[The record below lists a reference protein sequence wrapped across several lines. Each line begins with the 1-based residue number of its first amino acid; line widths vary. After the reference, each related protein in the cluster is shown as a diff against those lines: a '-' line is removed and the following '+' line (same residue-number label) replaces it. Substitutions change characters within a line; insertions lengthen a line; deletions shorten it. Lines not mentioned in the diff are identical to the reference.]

1 MAASKFLSAL
11 SAVTLTA
18 TTLLLS
24 PTPASA
30 ASDPTLAPKDG
41 ATVSGSVPVESF
53 PTTRGDKVTSITVD
67 GDEFGAK
74 ADTGVSKLRFG
85 VGDNSIEG
93 RYGSYFTINGKDE
106 QRVDLSDPEYVRS
119 TYDVD
124 VPNAWLKEGENT
136 VHLQVGT
143 IETGC
148 GTNFDDYEIFD
159 LELITGGPS
168 KPADSNKFS
177 YNMGDGSCGSNKTLL
192 KELDV
197 AFILGDD
204 PNATV
209 GMTTELDTT
218 TLADGK
224 HTLLAKTEQG
234 GQTEH
239 TFTVNNG
246 EPGTPDL
253 NVKDG
258 DIAHGQTIFYDVARA
273 GSEPVARYELDGK
286 PADAIE
292 TMGEGTSKFKFHI
305 GKNASEARYGNT
317 LDFNGIRYPLIE
329 RNLENEDVAI
339 EIPNSYLKPGR
350 NKITMTTG
358 TIQTGCGTN
367 HDDFDLTK
375 IGLEFPNGSVTP
387 VDIKDKYAMGDG
399 NCDVNSKKLRE
410 ATFEFDLDSSTTGLA
425 LSLDTAEYP
434 DGAHTVS
441 AVTTGGKRIT
451 RTVIFNNN
459 GPKLV
464 SSTPA
469 EGSKLTKA
477 AELAIELEDVVGV
490 DESATQIT
498 LDGTPVKVGDKI
510 GAGLAEGE
518 HTLVVKAKDRLG
530 IESEST
536 FAFTSA
542 AIPGGHVSTKA
553 ADDGK
558 PKKQLSATVN
568 DDLYAEYETTFHL
581 AKANQPSAGFEG
593 TSVEIPTEL
602 NPKSESKVNLAD
614 VANTDDKSDR
624 SPAAKNTSW
633 QRFDVKVGDF
643 TEGSLVQ
650 WVGDVDPQ
658 RTATLLVWNHKTN
671 AWDELA
677 TQRGDANHQTALR
690 GSVRADHVK
699 DGVVNAMVAATDPF
713 ADDINKEVTRDFQD
727 PDSYDFSIAHF
738 TDTQYLSEGA
748 AGDYRD
754 DNKDLHPE
762 AERKL
767 WRDAYEDTI
776 KWIIDNA
783 EERKIAYAAHTGD
796 IIENNIRKQIDP
808 NMIDQVQR
816 EFEIASAIQKRL
828 DDSGIPNGVLA
839 GNHDNRMGTDGAQ
852 YNEHFGPKRYE
863 EASKQWRE
871 DAQYGGPWK
880 PGDNENHYDLFSAG
894 GLDFV
899 AVHLSYGVDQEEIDW
914 ANKIFRQFPDR
925 NGLLFSHAYLT
936 TSKEADGRDAPY
948 SNAQGREQARKIVD
962 ANPNVVMTLSG
973 HHHGVGLN
981 VRNDA
986 GEVGNHVV
994 EMLADYQFYEVPVTH
1009 PKLADL
1015 RGNYKD
1021 DKTLRFGAAFFRL
1034 LQFDVKR
1041 GELVINA
1048 YSPFFDEFGA
1058 EQYDKE
1064 ERYDGRSDELRVPLQ
1079 LSSRTTSLATDT
1091 FQVIT
1096 PTEHEL
1102 GKAKAKV
1109 NEAATLDV
1117 DFSDPAFGLP
1127 LEDGV
1132 PVAWIAVARNASGG
1146 TVASA
1151 FDVTFVNLAP
1161 AGEQSDEPVPGEQ
1174 VPGEDD
1180 SDHGISDPGAPK
1192 PEQPGD
1198 SDDSGQ
1204 SDDSGSDKPIR
1215 PTPGMP
1221 KTGYVLTA

>member
-1 MAASKFLSAL
+1 MATSRMLSAL
-11 SAVTLTA
+11 TAVALTA
-18 TTLLLS
+18 STLLLS
-24 PTPASA
+24 PTPANA
-30 ASDPTLAPKDG
+30 ASEPTLTPKDG

-67 GDEFGAK
+67 GEKLDAK
-74 ADTGVSKLRFG
+74 ADAGSSKLRFS

-93 RYGSYFTINGKDE
+93 RFGSYFTINGKKA
-106 QRVDLSDPEYVRS
+106 QRIDLSDPVYVSS
-119 TYDVD
+119 TYDVE
-124 VPNAWLKEGENT
+124 VPNAWLKKGENT
-136 VHLQVGT
+136 VHLQVGALN
-143 IETGC
+143 ESC
-148 GTNFDDYEIFD
+148 GLNYDDFEIFD
-159 LELITGGPS
+159 MELITGGPS
-168 KPADSNKFS
+168 EPAKSNKIS
-177 YNMGDGSCGSNKTLL
+177 YNMGDGLCNPNSTSL

-209 GMTTELDTT
+209 GLNTELDTT
-218 TLADGK
+218 TLADGE
-224 HTLLAKTEQG
+224 HTLLAKTAQG

-239 TFTVNNG
+239 TIIVNNG

-258 DIAHGQTIFYDVARA
+258 DIAHGQTILYDVARE

-286 PADAIE
+286 PVDAIE

-305 GKNASEARYGNT
+305 GKNSSEARYGNA
-317 LDFNGIRYPLIE
+317 LYFNDIRYPLTD
-329 RNLENEDVAI
+329 RNYADEDVAI
-339 EIPNSYLKPGR
+339 EIPNAYLKPGR
-350 NKITMTTG
+350 NKITMVTG
-358 TIQTGCGTN
+358 TIQSGCGTN

-375 IGLEFPNGSVTP
+375 IGLEFPKGSVTP

-410 ATFEFDLDSSTTGLA
+410 ATFEFDLESSTTGLA
-425 LSLDTAEYP
+425 LSLDTAKYP

-451 RTVIFNNN
+451 RTVMFNNI
-459 GPKLV
+459 GPQLV

-469 EGSKLTKA
+469 GGSELTKA
-477 AELAIELEDVVGV
+477 TELTIELEDVVGV

-510 GAGLAEGE
+510 GAGFKEGE
-518 HTLVVKAKDRLG
+518 HTLVVKAKDKLG

-536 FAFTSA
+536 VTFTSA

-558 PKKQLSATVN
+558 PKKQLSATVH
-568 DDLYAEYETTFHL
+568 DEGDAEYETTFHL

-602 NPKSESKVNLAD
+602 NPKSEGKVNLAD

-633 QRFDVKVGDF
+633 QRFDVKVGEF

-677 TQRGDANHQTALR
+677 AQRGNVNRQTALR

-699 DGVVNAMVAATDPF
+699 AGVVNAMVAATDPF
-713 ADDINKEVTRDFQD
+713 ADDMNKSVDRKFQD
-727 PDSYDFSIAHF
+727 RDSYDFSIAHF

-783 EERKIAYAAHTGD
+783 DERKIAYAAHTGD
-796 IIENNIRKQIDP
+796 IIENNITKHTDQ
-808 NMIDQVQR
+808 NMLDQVQR
-816 EFEIASAIQKRL
+816 EFEIASEIQKRL

-880 PGDNENHYDLFSAG
+880 EGDNQNHYDLFSAG

-914 ANKIFRQFPDR
+914 ANEIFRQFPNR

-936 TSKEADGRDAPY
+936 TSKDVDGRDAPY

-1009 PKLADL
+1009 EKLADL

-1021 DKTLRFGAAFFRL
+1021 DQTLRFGAAFFRL

-1064 ERYDGRSDELRVPLQ
+1064 KRYDGRSDELRVPLQ

-1102 GKAKAKV
+1102 GKAKAKT

-1117 DFSDPAFGLP
+1117 DFSDAKLGLP
-1127 LEDGV
+1127 QEDGV

-1161 AGEQSDEPVPGEQ
+1161 AREQPDEPGPGEPG
-1174 VPGEDD
+1174 PGEDD
-1180 SDHGISDPGAPK
+1180 SDDGISDPGAPK
-1192 PEQPGD
+1192 PAQPGD
-1198 SDDSGQ
+1198 SDDQ
-1204 SDDSGSDKPIR
+1204 GSDKPVR
-1215 PTPGMP
+1215 PTPGLP

>member
-1 MAASKFLSAL
+1 MATPRMLSAL
-11 SAVTLTA
+11 TAVALTA
-18 TTLLLS
+18 TTLLIS

-67 GDEFGAK
+67 GNPLDAK
-74 ADTGVSKLRFG
+74 ADVGSSKLRFS
-85 VGDNSIEG
+85 VGGNSIEG
-93 RYGSYFTINGKDE
+93 RFGSYFTINGNKD
-106 QRVDLSDPEYVRS
+106 QRIDLSDPVYVSS
-119 TYDVD
+119 TYDVE

-136 VHLQVGT
+136 VHLQVGALNAS
-143 IETGC
+143 C
-148 GTNFDDYEIFD
+148 GLNYDDFEIFD
-159 LELITGGPS
+159 IELVTGGPS
-168 KPADSNKFS
+168 EPAKSNKIS
-177 YNMGDGSCGSNKTLL
+177 YSMGDGLCNPNSTSL
-192 KELDV
+192 KEFDV

-209 GMTTELDTT
+209 GMNTELDTT
-218 TLADGK
+218 TLSDGK
-224 HTLLAKTEQG
+224 HTLLAKTAQG
-234 GQTEH
+234 GKTEH
-239 TFTVNNG
+239 TITVNNG

-258 DIAHGQTIFYDVARA
+258 DIAHAQTIFYDIARE

-286 PADAIE
+286 PVDAIE

-305 GKNASEARYGNT
+305 GKNSSEARYGST
-317 LDFNGIRYPLIE
+317 LYFNGISYPLTD
-329 RNLENEDVAI
+329 RNYADEDVAI
-339 EIPNSYLKPGR
+339 EIPNAYLKPGR
-350 NKITMTTG
+350 NKITMVTG
-358 TIQTGCGTN
+358 TIQSGCGTN

-375 IGLEFPNGSVTP
+375 IDLEFPKGSVTP

-399 NCDVNSKKLRE
+399 NCNVNSTKLRE

-425 LSLDTAEYP
+425 LSLNTAEYP
-434 DGAHTVS
+434 DGEHTVS

-469 EGSKLTKA
+469 ERSKLTKA
-477 AELAIELEDVVGV
+477 TELAIELEDVVGV
-490 DESATQIT
+490 DESATQII

-510 GAGLAEGE
+510 GAGLAEGK
-518 HTLVVKAKDRLG
+518 HTLVVKAKDKLG

-536 FAFTSA
+536 VTFTSA

-553 ADDGK
+553 SDDGK
-558 PKKQLSATVN
+558 PKKQLSATLH
-568 DDLYAEYETTFHL
+568 DEGDAEYETTFHL

-643 TEGSLVQ
+643 AEGSLVQ

-658 RTATLLVWNHKTN
+658 RTANLLVWNHKTN
-671 AWDELA
+671 AWDEIA
-677 TQRGDANHQTALR
+677 AQRGDANHQTALR

-713 ADDINKEVTRDFQD
+713 ADDINKSVDRKFQD
-727 PDSYDFSIAHF
+727 RDSYDFSIAHF

-796 IIENNIRKQIDP
+796 IIENNTRKQIDP

-880 PGDNENHYDLFSAG
+880 EGDNQNHYDLFSAG

-914 ANKIFRQFPDR
+914 ANEIFQKYPNR

-936 TSKEADGRDAPY
+936 TSKDADGRDAPY

-1009 PKLADL
+1009 KKLADL
-1015 RGNYKD
+1015 RDNYKD
-1021 DKTLRFGAAFFRL
+1021 DQTLRFGAAFFRL

-1048 YSPFFDEFGA
+1048 YSPFFNEFGA

-1064 ERYDGRSDELRVPLQ
+1064 KRYDGRSDELRVPLQ

-1102 GKAKAKV
+1102 GKANAKT

-1117 DFSDPAFGLP
+1117 DFSDAKFGLP

-1161 AGEQSDEPVPGEQ
+1161 AGEQPDEPG
-1174 VPGEDD
+1174 PGEDD
-1180 SDHGISDPGAPK
+1180 SDDGISDPGAPK

-1198 SDDSGQ
+1198 SDDQ
-1204 SDDSGSDKPIR
+1204 GSDKPVR